1 MEKIFDFIKKAKPFI
16 IINFVGAAITLM
28 AYFNLLAAGGGMLVV
43 LAFCALFFLPSVIRF
58 LIVLAINIAAFMTV
72 TENVDST
79 GIALASVA
87 PVGALIGALVKR
99 NYKHAR
105 TAVIILN
112 VHIWVIAWAVSS
124 ALYYGGHF

>member
-1 MEKIFDFIKKAKPFI
+1 
-16 IINFVGAAITLM
+16 
-28 AYFNLLAAGGGMLVV
+28 MLVV
-43 LAFCALFFLPSVIRF
+43 LAFCASFFLPSVIRF

-87 PVGALIGALVKR
+87 PVGALIGALFKR